1 MAHQLDRGFGK
12 VRGPLFARIGVIEIA
27 VGQLIGLKL
36 RTTRTGSV
44 PYWRL
49 VVHRSCPTCN
59 LLLAGF
65 WVHCRPEPELTLTS
79 DHGIIC
85 GAPDRGIIYGAA
97 AYAME

>member
-1 MAHQLDRGFGK
+1 
-12 VRGPLFARIGVIEIA
+12 
-27 VGQLIGLKL
+27 
-36 RTTRTGSV
+36 
-44 PYWRL
+44 
-49 VVHRSCPTCN
+49 VHRSCPTCN